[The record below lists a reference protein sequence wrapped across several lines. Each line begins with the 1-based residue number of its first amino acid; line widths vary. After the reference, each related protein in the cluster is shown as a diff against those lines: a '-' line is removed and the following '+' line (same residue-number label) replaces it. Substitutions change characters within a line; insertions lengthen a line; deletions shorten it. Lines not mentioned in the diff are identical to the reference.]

1 MYVKIVQKQHEI
13 LQIRTDINQESNNF
27 QKYENNTQIVSK
39 EVI

>member
-1 MYVKIVQKQHEI
+1 MYVKIVQKPHEM

-27 QKYENNTQIVSK
+27 PKYQNKTQIVSK